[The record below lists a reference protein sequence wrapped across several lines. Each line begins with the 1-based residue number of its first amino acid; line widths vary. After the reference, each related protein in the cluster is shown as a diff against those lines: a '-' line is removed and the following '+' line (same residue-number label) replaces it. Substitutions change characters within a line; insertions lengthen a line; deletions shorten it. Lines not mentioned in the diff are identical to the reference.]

1 MLRRVS
7 GVLAAVSCAILLVV
21 VATPSARAASPGTN
35 GRVAFVRNGNIF
47 TVRSDGTGVR
57 QLTTDGRNFVP
68 RWSPDGQ
75 RIAFQH
81 ASELWAMRADGRGK
95 HRVVQRLKAGRPTWS
110 PDGRTLAFNGRPSNE
125 PSVYVYQISSDA
137 VDGTATRL
145 RRYDRDQEAYVDV
158 STQNG
163 PIAWSPSGRYLV
175 YEGGECTGIYDNCMT
190 VLDLLTGVEQTD
202 FAYGGGGSYSGRAY
216 SPDWLPSSAGY
227 LVSERRCIDEKC
239 TGGYQQRLALANGS
253 AIANGYHGVY
263 SPSGTRVAYTKNTGS
278 TPHVYT
284 ATATGGSA
292 RRLIQGR
299 DPDWQPR
306 P

>member
-21 VATPSARAASPGTN
+21 LAPPSALAAYPGTN

-57 QLTTDGRNFVP
+57 RLTTDSRNFAP

-75 RIAFQH
+75 QVAFQH
-81 ASELWAMRADGRGK
+81 AGELWAMRADGTGK
-95 HRVVQRLKAGRPTWS
+95 HRVVQGLKAGRPTWS
-110 PDGRTLAFNGRPSNE
+110 PDGLTLAFTSLGY
-125 PSVYVYQISSDA
+125 VYVIASDA

-145 RRYDRDQEAYVDV
+145 RRYDLDDEAYVDV
-158 STQNG
+158 LAQNG

-175 YEGGECTGIYDNCMT
+175 YEGGGCTGIYDNCMT
-190 VLDLLTGVEQTD
+190 ALDLQTGWERVD

-216 SPDWLPSSAGY
+216 SPDWLPNAAGY
-227 LVSERRCIDEKC
+227 LVSERRCIDEAC
-239 TGGYQQRLALANGS
+239 TGGFQQRLALVNGS
-253 AIANGYHGVY
+253 IPNGYNGVY
-263 SPSGTRVAYTKNTGS
+263 SPNGARVAYTKDTGS
-278 TPHVYT
+278 TPYVYI
-284 ATATGGSA
+284 ATATGGSV